1 MQKFKDM
8 WEDWYGDLLSTY
20 EWHELEYKGREI
32 LYVHGISPYTGDDG
46 DFPAPFVQVMG
57 HLDPEAPINEEEQ
70 REIAELLKSRH
81 GIDSISFW
89 AG

>member
-1 MQKFKDM
+1 MQGFKDM
-8 WEDWYGDLLSTY
+8 WEDWYGDLLSTF
-20 EWHELEYKGREI
+20 EWHELEYNGREI

-46 DFPAPFVQVMG
+46 DFSAAFVQVMG

-70 REIAELLKSRH
+70 REITELLKSRH

-89 AG
+89 SG